1 MTTVLR
7 TLAPSFL
14 AILAAAILL
23 IQPGREAAAQPP
35 VTLPTDLALV
45 PTNAAGFLHLHA
57 AELWK
62 NESLAGFR
70 TTFEKA
76 GPKAL
81 AFLDKQFVPK
91 PSTFDRVTAFVL
103 IEEGNEEQ
111 PIPYGI
117 LTFSEPFDSAEV
129 VKAYLPQAVSEKV
142 NGKTIYHGQ
151 SPFEMY
157 FPDSKHIVISPPGQ
171 LGKYLKHQS
180 PKTGPLSSGL
190 KLAATGKPVV
200 LSLNMAALP
209 FLAKELA
216 GLPNEVK
223 PLLKAEQLTLSLDLA
238 AKVRLEF
245 AAGYQSGAE
254 AEAAEK
260 SIRFLAEM
268 GRKELAKQREEL
280 EKNLF
285 DPKRMTPR
293 PAEELPTTLVE
304 VFGLGAMN
312 QLDDVLANP
321 GALIKRSGSN
331 LTAGFD
337 VPKESF
343 TVIGGMAMSVGLMIP
358 AVQKV
363 RSAAARHASQNN
375 IKQILLACHCYHD
388 AYGVLPHDITDKNGK
403 PILSW
408 RVAILPFLEQQA
420 LYNQFKLDEPWDSE
434 HNKKWSEMA
443 VKVYMSPQAN
453 PPTPPGMTQYK
464 GFAGPGTVFEL
475 GKKLKLADITDGTS
489 NTILIVEAGE
499 PIPWAKPGDIPFD
512 PKKPLP
518 KLALPGV
525 PDIVNFGMCD
535 GSVRTANMNTLTEKT
550 LRNLITR
557 DDGNVIGSD
566 W

>member
-1 MTTVLR
+1 
-7 TLAPSFL
+7 
-14 AILAAAILL
+14 
-23 IQPGREAAAQPP
+23 
-35 VTLPTDLALV
+35 
-45 PTNAAGFLHLHA
+45 
-57 AELWK
+57 
-62 NESLAGFR
+62 
-70 TTFEKA
+70 
-76 GPKAL
+76 
-81 AFLDKQFVPK
+81 
-91 PSTFDRVTAFVL
+91 
-103 IEEGNEEQ
+103 
-111 PIPYGI
+111 
-117 LTFSEPFDSAEV
+117 
-129 VKAYLPQAVSEKV
+129 
-142 NGKTIYHGQ
+142 
-151 SPFEMY
+151 
-157 FPDSKHIVISPPGQ
+157 
-171 LGKYLKHQS
+171 
-180 PKTGPLSSGL
+180 
-190 KLAATGKPVV
+190 
-200 LSLNMAALP
+200 
-209 FLAKELA
+209 
-216 GLPNEVK
+216 
-223 PLLKAEQLTLSLDLA
+223 
-238 AKVRLEF
+238 
-245 AAGYQSGAE
+245 
-254 AEAAEK
+254 
-260 SIRFLAEM
+260 
-268 GRKELAKQREEL
+268 
-280 EKNLF
+280 
-285 DPKRMTPR
+285 
-293 PAEELPTTLVE
+293 
-304 VFGLGAMN
+304 
-312 QLDDVLANP
+312 
-321 GALIKRSGSN
+321 LIKRSGSN